1 MAAELGDLAFY
12 RVIPIAQSVMIETEL
27 TFTDSRG
34 SLLVILPTVL
44 SRLLSYR
51 QYNLSNNEAAGVLIG
66 ERRGSH
72 LVVHQVS
79 EPGKGDIRRRYF
91 VDRRGP
97 HHQAAVED
105 AFSRSSGR
113 LQYLGEWHTHPEDV
127 PSPSSTDLNSWK
139 RYLIADEPMVL
150 LIVGKNEIWAAK
162 KCTSTVIP
170 LLKI

>member
-1 MAAELGDLAFY
+1 
-12 RVIPIAQSVMIETEL
+12 MIETEL

>member
-1 MAAELGDLAFY
+1 
-12 RVIPIAQSVMIETEL
+12 MIEMEL
-27 TFTDSRG
+27 TFTDSQGR
-34 SLLVILPTVL
+34 LLVVLPSVL
-44 SRLLSYR
+44 SSLLSYR
-51 QYNLSNNEAAGVLIG
+51 QFNLSSNEAAGVLIG

-79 EPGKGDIRRRYF
+79 EPGKGDIRRRCF

-113 LQYLGEWHTHPEDV
+113 LQYLGEWHTHPEDI

-139 RYLIADEPMVL
+139 RYLVADEPMVL
-150 LIVGKNEIWAAK
+150 LIVGRKEIWAAK
-162 KCTSTVIP
+162 KCNAKVIP
-170 LLKI
+170 LLKIR